1 MSEFHFIR
9 PAWLLAL
16 IVVGLIAWLIRQLN
30 SKNDVRDLIAPHL
43 QASVLTKDTTQ
54 SRLSPKALLP
64 WALAALVIICA
75 GPTWKPEPGTQ
86 AQNQSP
92 LILVVDL
99 SCSMA
104 ESDVTPT
111 RLEAAKLKITELIN
125 SREEGEIGIWVYA
138 GSAHLLLPPTQDR
151 NVLDYYLDSLSTS
164 LVPRAGKNVSAVL
177 NGIKESNLQAEG
189 FVFPGS
195 VILITDQIDRSSQ
208 QAMTQ
213 YLQDS
218 DDQLL
223 VWKFGYSAS
232 LDAPSGVQT
241 ISMSADELDLKR
253 INRWVDD
260 YQYFDPQDSDIEWQ
274 EAGYFLVFAL
284 LLITLT
290 WFRRGWTI
298 RWFALPW
305 LFIMSSTSPN
315 LAYADEVE
323 SKLSCQSLWME
334 IVFTPEQQAR
344 WHFERENYACAAQLF
359 TEPEWKVEALMRDSQ
374 WEWALMLLNNL
385 EVTEPSDQVRRGLNI
400 GIAYT
405 HLQRFRS
412 AERWFNSVLE
422 IEQANPVALHN
433 LEIIED
439 IFKLMEE
446 RALGQ
451 GTAGEDMTADF
462 VNSLAEDMGIEEP
475 EDKIEVINSADLI
488 AEEHLNK
495 IWLEQVQ
502 TSPEVFLR
510 NKFSN
515 QLNSALSFN
524 EEISATEAERKHD

>member
-9 PAWLLAL
+9 PAWLFAL
-16 IVVGLIAWLIRQLN
+16 IIVALIAWLIRQLN

-54 SRLSPKALLP
+54 SRLSPESLLP
-64 WALAALVIICA
+64 WALSALVIICA

-92 LILVVDL
+92 LMLVIDL
-99 SCSMA
+99 SRSMA

-111 RLEAAKLKITELIN
+111 RLEAAKLKIAELIH
-125 SREEGEIGIWVYA
+125 SREEGEIGVWVYA

-151 NVLDYYLDSLSTS
+151 NVIDYYLDSLSTN

-177 NGIKESNLQAEG
+177 NGINGANQQAEG

-195 VILITDQIDRSSQ
+195 VILITDQIDRTAQ

-241 ISMSADELDLKR
+241 ISMSPDDIDIKR

-274 EAGYFLVFAL
+274 EVGYYLVFVL

-305 LFIMSSTSPN
+305 LFVMASTSPN
-315 LAYADEVE
+315 LAYADEVD
-323 SKLSCQSLWME
+323 SQLSCQSFWMD
-334 IVFTPEQQAR
+334 IVYTSEQQAR
-344 WHFERENYACAAQLF
+344 RYFERENYSCAAQLF
-359 TEPEWKVEALMRDSQ
+359 TQPEWKIEALMRDNQ
-374 WEWALMLLNNL
+374 WEWSLMLLNNL
-385 EVTEPSDQVRRGLNI
+385 EVTELNDQVRRGLNI

-422 IEQANPVALHN
+422 MDETNKTALHN
-433 LEIIED
+433 LEILEQ
-439 IFKLMEE
+439 IFNLMEE

-462 VNSLAEDMGIEEP
+462 VDSLAEDVGIEEP

-524 EEISATEAERKHD
+524 EEKSMTDAERKHD